1 MTFDELKTRIEAPDA
16 GGSDSEALTSAVMA
30 MLSSYEQ
37 ASARERVTLEKIF
50 AEVGRCYCCGEEE
63 RARAFAGKA
72 EDCRRRI
79 AAMDAHCEEMR
90 GLIAFRAFSC
100 GRYAYSPSGSTTKIF
115 ISCKFLADGAVE
127 FLDYLK
133 AHNIPRTIATMS
145 EKVNVDFFIEGFHL
159 ARWFDLEKIVYD
171 NGKIPGKPAPDI
183 YEIAAKNL
191 NLAPSECIVVE
202 DAVSGIAAAK
212 NAGIGKIIAIGPRE
226 KHDFLMSLEGVTETI
241 TNFYEFNR
249 EVLYENN

>member
-1 MTFDELKTRIEAPDA
+1 MKYRGIIFDFNGTLFL
-16 GGSDSEALTSAVMA
+16 DSEKHMEAW
-30 MLSSYEQ
+30 
-37 ASARERVTLEKIF
+37 
-50 AEVGRCYCCGEEE
+50 
-63 RARAFAGKA
+63 RAFSKKLRGTSFT
-72 EDCRRRI
+72 D
-79 AAMDAHCEEMR
+79 EEMR
-90 GLIAFRAFSC
+90 DHMFGRTNEDIIA
-100 GRYAYSPSGSTTKIF
+100 YAIGKKPDKALVEKCTREKEAIYRQMCRDDMEHFVLT
-115 ISCKFLADGAVE
+115 DGAVE

-191 NLAPSECIVVE
+191 NLSPSECIVVE

-226 KHDFLMSLEGVTETI
+226 KHEFLMSLEGVTETI